1 MANGICENANNRIEC
16 GFDGGDCIDVQGTQ
30 KLSNTKFLPYFF
42 FAENC
47 VVPDKFN
54 DGFCDDL
61 NNLAL
66 CGYDGDDCCNSQDSE
81 FCEICMCY
89 KSNFQ
94 ISRFFGASK
103 VHFFRVVVVFLF
115 LWIQIPYFLW

>member
-1 MANGICENANNRIEC
+1 MPTIELNVDLMEEIASM
-16 GFDGGDCIDVQGTQ
+16 FKVH
-30 KLSNTKFLPYFF
+30 KNFLSTKFLPYFF
-42 FAENC
+42 IAENC

-81 FCEICMCY
+81 FCEVCMCY

-103 VHFFRVVVVFLF
+103 VHFFMLLLF
-115 LWIQIPYFLW
+115 SFFWIQIFLN